1 MAETQKFPQTRRV
14 QGGDSAVGKT
24 LNNRYHITAVLGVG
38 GMGMVYLARDRN
50 FPDVMHYVA
59 VKEMQ
64 NSLPDPAQ
72 RQTMLEQFEREINIL
87 ATLKHPAIPQIIDR
101 FTLQDRVYLVM
112 EYIRGKD
119 LEAHLST
126 LADFIPV
133 EVVLRWAIEI
143 CDVLHYLHSQT
154 PPIIFRDLKPSNIM
168 IDEHGRVRLIDFGI
182 ARKFQENLPAVTQIG
197 TEGYAPPE
205 QYRGKATPQN
215 DIYSLGATLHH
226 ILTRKDPRLEPQ
238 FSFKDRPIKQYN
250 PKVPDALVQIVMRAL
265 EHNPEA
271 RFQSVEEMKHALIMV
286 ERSLRSPQSAMLPPL
301 GTLPVGAAPS
311 SGSAPQGT
319 LTWGGS
325 TELQASQ
332 LLWKFQCEDEVR
344 ATPALSQGVIYVGAY
359 DNNLYAVSALDGKFR
374 WKFPTEGGIATTP
387 VVVPEENLVLF
398 GSEDKVFYAVDTR
411 TGKLAW
417 SFPTNAPIRSS
428 AVVQH
433 NVVFFGNDAGV
444 LHALRFN
451 AISRTVAWKYDCNT
465 PIRSRPCVHENFVI
479 AATESGEVV
488 CLDLGSAPKWR
499 FNKPKR
505 PIYSSPVVHDG
516 VVYFGCLDMHLYGV
530 DLQNGWGVWRQ
541 RLNGRII
548 GSPLILG
555 KTVYVGGDN
564 VLYAMELGSNRP
576 PTWKFE
582 TEGQIVSTPVYANG
596 AIYFGSGDGC
606 VYSVETRRGQQ
617 RWKYQTDAPITAS
630 GVISENPAVLYIASH
645 DKNLYAFNL

>member
-1 MAETQKFPQTRRV
+1 MVETQKFPQTRRV

-64 NSLPDPAQ
+64 NTVADPVQ
-72 RQTMLEQFEREINIL
+72 RQTMIEQFEREINIL

-101 FTLQDRVYLVM
+101 FATQDRVYLVM

-126 LADFIPV
+126 LADFVPV
-133 EVVLRWAIEI
+133 EIVIRWAIEI

-182 ARKFQENLPAVTQIG
+182 ARKFQENMPVVTQIG

-238 FSFKDRPIKQYN
+238 FSFKERPIKQYN
-250 PKVPDALVQIVMRAL
+250 PKVPDGLVQIVMRAL

-271 RFQSVEEMKHALIMV
+271 RFQSVEEMKQALV
-286 ERSLRSPQSAMLPPL
+286 LLERSLKAPQSAMLPPI
-301 GTLPVGAAPS
+301 GAAAGVS
-311 SGSAPQGT
+311 SGAGLGT

-325 TELQASQ
+325 AELQTSQ
-332 LLWKFQCEDEVR
+332 LVWKFQCEDEIR
-344 ATPALSQGVIYVGAY
+344 GTPALKDGVVYVGAY
-359 DNNLYAVSALDGKFR
+359 DNNLYAINALDGKFR
-374 WKFPTEGGIATTP
+374 WKFATEGGIAATP
-387 VVVPEENLVLF
+387 VVVSEENLVLF
-398 GSEDKVFYAVDTR
+398 GSQDKTFYAVDTR
-411 TGKLAW
+411 TGRLSW
-417 SFPTNAPIRSS
+417 SFATDAPIRAS

-433 NVVFFGNDAGV
+433 GVVFFGNDAGH
-444 LHALRFN
+444 LFALRFN
-451 AISRTVAWKYDCNT
+451 SINRTLAWKYDCNA
-465 PIRSRPCVHENFVI
+465 PIRSRPCVYENFVI
-479 AATESGEVV
+479 TATEAGEVICV
-488 CLDLGSAPKWR
+488 DLGNTFKWR

-530 DLQNGWGVWRQ
+530 ELQNGWGVWRQ
-541 RLNGRII
+541 RLGGRIV
-548 GSPLILG
+548 GTPLIVG
-555 KTVYVGGDN
+555 KNVYVGCDDN
-564 VLYAMELGSNRP
+564 FLYALELGSNRP
-576 PTWKFE
+576 PLWKFA
-582 TEGQIVSTPVYANG
+582 TEGQIVSSPVFANG

-606 VYSVETRRGQQ
+606 VYSVETRKGQQ
-617 RWKYQTDAPITAS
+617 RWKFETGGPITSS
-630 GVISENPAVLYIASH
+630 GVVSENPNVLYIGST
-645 DKNLYAFNL
+645 DKHLYAFNL

>member
-1 MAETQKFPQTRRV
+1 MVETQKFPKTTRI
-14 QGGDSAVGKT
+14 QSGESAVGKT

-50 FPDVMHYVA
+50 FPDVTHHVA
-59 VKEMQ
+59 IKEMQ
-64 NSLPDPAQ
+64 NSVADPAQ
-72 RQTMLEQFEREINIL
+72 RQTMVEQFEREINIL

-101 FTLQDRVYLVM
+101 FVLQDRVYLVM

-119 LEAHLST
+119 LEAYLST
-126 LADFIPV
+126 LADFVPV

-238 FSFKDRPIKQYN
+238 FSFKERPIKQFN
-250 PKVPDALVQIVMRAL
+250 PKVPDGLVQIVMRAL

-271 RFQSVEEMKHALIMV
+271 RFQTVEEMKQALV
-286 ERSLRSPQSAMLPPL
+286 FLERSLRAPQSDMLPPIGAGAVSGAGL
-301 GTLPVGAAPS
+301 GTLA
-311 SGSAPQGT
+311 
-319 LTWGGS
+319 WGGS
-325 TELQASQ
+325 AELQASQ
-332 LLWKFQCEDEVR
+332 LVWKFLCEDEIR
-344 ATPALSQGVIYVGAY
+344 GTPALKNGVVYVGVY
-359 DNNLYAVSALDGKFR
+359 DNNLYAVNALDGKFR

-387 VVVPEENLVLF
+387 AVVSEENLVLF
-398 GSEDKVFYAVDTR
+398 GSEDKTFYAVDTR
-411 TGKLAW
+411 TGRLAW
-417 SFPTNAPIRSS
+417 SFVTNGPIRSS
-428 AVVQH
+428 PVVQH
-433 NVVFFGNDAGV
+433 NVVFFGSDDGK
-444 LHALRFN
+444 LYALRFN
-451 AISRTVAWKYDCNT
+451 SSGRTLAWKYDCGN
-465 PIRSRPCVHENFVI
+465 PIRSRPCIHGNFVLV
-479 AATESGEVV
+479 ATEAGELI
-488 CLDLGSAPKWR
+488 CLDLGSTLKWR

-516 VVYFGCLDMHLYGV
+516 VVYFGCMDMFLYGV
-530 DLQNGWGVWRQ
+530 ELQNGWHVWRQ
-541 RLNGRII
+541 RMSGRII

-555 KTVYVGGDN
+555 KTVYIGSDDN
-564 VLYAMELGSNRP
+564 TLYAMELGSSRP
-576 PTWKFE
+576 PTWKFS
-582 TEGQIVSTPVYANG
+582 TQGPIVSTPVFANG

-617 RWKYQTDAPITAS
+617 RWKFETGGPITSS
-630 GVISENPAVLYIASH
+630 GVISENPGVLYIGST